1 MNQAK
6 SISKTYVSHWPYLR
20 LFQTD
25 STDFSY
31 LEVFCGVLS
40 LKIATFDLCHSLYR
54 LVFRALIQERQIPY
68 FIEVGELDKC
78 V

>member
-6 SISKTYVSHWPYLR
+6 SISKAYVSHWPYLR

-31 LEVFCGVLS
+31 LEVFCGALS
-40 LKIATFDLCHSLYR
+40 LKIATFDHSLYR

-68 FIEVGELDKC
+68 FIEVGELDKF